1 MRVGDLSGLDA
12 LPPDA
17 RRAAV
22 ELKRLAAGA
31 GLQGSASAAQQ
42 KMTKRVSR

>member
-31 GLQGSASAAQQ
+31 GLQGLGVGGAAEDDEA
-42 KMTKRVSR
+42 VSR